1 MQDSETTLVLAP
13 DLVLANARPVLA
25 GEVWPAI
32 FDAKPNPGEIKDQAQ
47 VRVAAETLAQM
58 DDRGELAKA
67 FAPPKDATPELI
79 AQVEGEEGW
88 ILGV

>member
-1 MQDSETTLVLAP
+1 M
-13 DLVLANARPVLA
+13 
-25 GEVWPAI
+25 
-32 FDAKPNPGEIKDQAQ
+32 
-47 VRVAAETLAQM
+47 AAETLAQM

>member
-1 MQDSETTLVLAP
+1 
-13 DLVLANARPVLA
+13 
-25 GEVWPAI
+25 
-32 FDAKPNPGEIKDQAQ
+32 
-47 VRVAAETLAQM
+47 M

-67 FAPPKDATPELI
+67 FAPPKDASPELI